1 MLEIGKSQQRA
12 IRMSFVA
19 GIVILVCKFSAYFAT
34 NSTALLSDALES
46 IINVVASAFAMWSIH
61 LAKTPPDANHPY
73 GHGKVE
79 YFSALL
85 EGVLIIIAAGCILYA
100 AFPKIYAPDE
110 LTRLDYGLLISV
122 VASVMNLALG
132 LFLIKQGRLTNSI
145 TLVADGKHVLT
156 DVYTTAGVLVGLGVV
171 LLTNWL
177 WMDGLIACIVAVN
190 ILWTGYG
197 LVRESVKGLMNEA
210 DHSLVKEICSLLN
223 ENRRPEWISIHKLRA
238 WRAGRFIHVDF
249 HLVLPKQLSFEKA
262 HDVVASLESLFE
274 GKYDGVAEVMIRTD
288 MCEADSC
295 SVCQYDKCE
304 KFIPDRQFVFWRE
317 CDICAQITAK

>member
-12 IRMSFVA
+12 IRIAFAAGVIILVFKFVA
-19 GIVILVCKFSAYFAT
+19 YYAT
-34 NSTALLSDALES
+34 NSAALLSDALES
-46 IINVVASAFAMWSIH
+46 IINVIASAFAMWSIH

-85 EGVLIIIAAGCILYA
+85 EGVLIIIAAGCIMYT
-100 AFPKIYAPDE
+100 AFPKILVPEE

-122 VASVMNLALG
+122 VASAMNLALG
-132 LFLIKQGRLTNSI
+132 LFLIKQGRMTNSI

-156 DVYTTAGVLVGLGVV
+156 DVYTTAGVLIGLVVV

-177 WMDGLIACIVAVN
+177 WMDGLIACIVAIN

-197 LVRESVKGLMNEA
+197 LARESVKGLMNET

-223 ENRRPEWISIHKLRA
+223 SNRRSEWISIHKLRA

-249 HLVLPKQLSFEKA
+249 HLVLPKQISFEEA
-262 HDVVASLESLFE
+262 HSVVESLEALFKRE
-274 GKYDGVAEVMIRTD
+274 YDGIAEVMIQT
-288 MCEADSC
+288 
-295 SVCQYDKCE
+295 
-304 KFIPDRQFVFWRE
+304 
-317 CDICAQITAK
+317 DICDHDLCSICSYQKCKDFVESEPVGIWNERILCSDYNR